1 MISETLYAEYI
12 KERENFD
19 IIENENCF
27 IIYKIKGDSA
37 FISHSFTRKDLRQ
50 RGEMASLLAE
60 LCILLRMKNVLLLNA
75 TIDLRDVNASRTTL
89 AALKCDFEIK
99 AAENGILY
107 IEVDL

>member
-50 RGEMASLLAE
+50 RGEMSTLLAE
-60 LCILLRMKNVLLLNA
+60 LCSLLKTKDVLRLSA
-75 TIDLRDVNASRTTL
+75 TIDLRDVNASKTTL
-89 AALKCDFEIK
+89 AALKFGFEIK

-107 IEVDL
+107 IEVKL

>member
-1 MISETLYAEYI
+1 MLSILKSERISILSKMRIASLFT
-12 KERENFD
+12 KSREIRRLFP
-19 IIENENCF
+19 I
-27 IIYKIKGDSA
+27 G
-37 FISHSFTRKDLRQ
+37 FTRKDLRQ

-60 LCILLRMKNVLLLNA
+60 LCGLLRVKDILRLNA